1 MAAIIQR
8 TEIDRQETDCVL
20 PVFFC
25 YTARVSVYWQFTRVY
40 GTMIQIS
47 KN

>member
-20 PVFFC
+20 PVFFLLYGPC
-25 YTARVSVYWQFTRVY
+25 WRVLAIHPRIWYNDT
-40 GTMIQIS
+40 
-47 KN
+47 N